1 VFARHTPPTPSAFSR
16 IVNESIPARRSWIP
30 IPIPPN
36 PAPTITILGVISR
49 REGYSQ
55 AGATPE

>member
-1 VFARHTPPTPSAFSR
+1 
-16 IVNESIPARRSWIP
+16 VNESIPARRSWIP